1 MTNRNLALLLAL
13 VLMPTAAL
21 AKPTLQVVRGGGE
34 FQTLEKAI
42 TVNQREALT
51 MQWVNDQAGATGG
64 TWKVT
69 KDGGGTV
76 AGGEAAAPSTVGHL
90 VRFTIPADAFLLA
103 SSPAAPVKFRIT
115 ITAHNTAN
123 QPLGSASDAV
133 VVTQEKATA
142 QPPIDFGRSA
152 VFPEVDVVNFD
163 DTIGVATPEQ
173 LQSGVTVKLRVSNKG
188 KAKTDPIWLGISDF
202 NVLMRQSDP
211 QVSIPSLPPGASKTV
226 SVHLSAEVAT
236 PKSAAQLEKWR
247 DLYIDLCG
255 VDLRASMNW
264 RGAQANA
271 PVNDHRDLVLA
282 PQMSRSASICAD
294 GKCVQPCQIARNIHK
309 QLDGHTVGYAF
320 FAGRYP
326 KYGSHGKAR
335 TSVDGTAH
343 DFTPTTKI
351 TVASVSKLVTAIA
364 AVRILDRHNV
374 SLDDAIGPYLPA
386 NWSASNYVKN
396 IKFSQLLSHTSGIK
410 DYGNVNQD
418 YAALKAFFTQSVS
431 NSTTTTCQPSGV
443 INPSNPI
450 NPNSVSYCYSN
461 YNFAIFRILL
471 PKVAGFAEDS
481 SASTRPQTLADQYVR
496 LVQRN
501 VFERV
506 GQNDVACK
514 PPTQGSAASRYA
526 WAYNFPGTHNGFD
539 WVDVSLQCG
548 AAGWYLSVEDMAK
561 VLLSVSAKDGK
572 ILAETATKHQ
582 FDDMRT
588 KRLGWDVIGDTE
600 LEKNGGWGAG
610 CDSNG
615 NHCGSITT
623 SAAVFGPVTGPRV
636 VAVLFINSDISGGPN
651 SGQGAREVLEKA
663 YNDALTPSP

>member
-1 MTNRNLALLLAL
+1 MTNRNLALLLAVAL
-13 VLMPTAAL
+13 VPTAL
-21 AKPTLQVVRGGGE
+21 FAKPTLQVVRGGGE
-34 FQTLEKAI
+34 FQTLETAI
-42 TVNQREALT
+42 TVNQQEALT

-64 TWKVT
+64 TWKVV
-69 KDGGGTV
+69 KVGGGTV
-76 AGGEAAAPSTVGHL
+76 ATGEAPAPSTLGHL
-90 VRFTIPADAFLLA
+90 VRFTIPANAFLQA
-103 SSPAAPVKFRIT
+103 SPPATPVKFHIT
-115 ITAHNTAN
+115 IAAHNAAK
-123 QPLGSASDAV
+123 QPLGSASAAV
-133 VVTQEKATA
+133 VVSQEKAKA
-142 QPPIDFGRSA
+142 QPPIDFGPSA
-152 VFPEVDVVNFD
+152 VFPDVDVLNFD
-163 DTIGVATPEQ
+163 DTIGVMTPAQIEPG
-173 LQSGVTVKLRVSNKG
+173 LDLKLRVSNKG
-188 KAKTDPIWLGISDF
+188 KTATDPIWLSISDF

-211 QVSIPSLPPGASKTV
+211 QVSIPSLAPGVSKTV
-226 SVHLSAEVAT
+226 SVHLDAEVAS
-236 PKSAAQLEKWR
+236 PKSVAQLEKWR

-255 VDLRASMNW
+255 VDLRANMNW

-282 PQMSRSASICAD
+282 PQMSRTASICAD
-294 GKCVQPCQIARNIHK
+294 GKCVQPCQIARNIHN
-309 QLDGHTVGYAF
+309 QLDGHVVGYAF

-335 TSVDGTAH
+335 TSVDGTAR

-364 AVRILDRHNV
+364 AVRILDKHNV
-374 SLDDAIGPYLPA
+374 SLNDPIGPYLPA

-418 YAALKAFFTQSVS
+418 YAALKAFFTQPVS
-431 NSTTTTCQPSGV
+431 NSTTTACQPSSV
-443 INPSNPI
+443 MNPSNPI
-450 NPNSVSYCYSN
+450 NPNNLSSCYSN

-481 SASTRPQTLADQYVR
+481 SAATRPQTLADQYVK
-496 LVQRN
+496 LVQQN
-501 VFERV
+501 VFDRV

-514 PPTQGSAASRYA
+514 PPTQGSAASSYA

-548 AAGWYLSVEDMAK
+548 AAGWYLSVEDLAK
-561 VLLSVSAKDGK
+561 VLLSISAKDGK

-582 FDDMRT
+582 FDAMRT
-588 KRLGWDVIGDTE
+588 GRLGWDVAGDTE

-636 VAVLFINSDISGGPN
+636 VAVLFINSNISGGPN